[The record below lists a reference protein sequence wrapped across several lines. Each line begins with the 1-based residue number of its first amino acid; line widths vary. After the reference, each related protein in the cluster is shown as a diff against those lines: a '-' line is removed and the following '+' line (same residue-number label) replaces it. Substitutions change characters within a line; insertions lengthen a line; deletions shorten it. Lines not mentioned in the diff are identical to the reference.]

1 MPRVLQPAVLN
12 QGLKSAAIGLVLS
25 AVAVGISCYWGHHVW
40 TALKGPTEV
49 SLADIAKMQHPEELP
64 SAWVKF
70 PIEKYVKSDVYLEEV
85 RSGVSSVDEEYIVF
99 EAGDRWMIASVPADF
114 NGHELSGQFWESNSP
129 LITEVLAAV
138 AEDTKE
144 VHQGKLYP
152 LEFDM
157 ASNYGTEWLSFAGV
171 VALVGGGG
179 LLASFIGLGGIF
191 QSFRPGDEMY
201 QSDDETESSDVL
213 VDDERP
219 WNR

>member
-1 MPRVLQPAVLN
+1 MPRILQPVAFN
-12 QGLKSAAIGLVLS
+12 QGLKAALIGLVLT
-25 AVAVGISCYWGHHVW
+25 AVAVGISCYWGHHVL
-40 TALKGPTEV
+40 TALKGPTAV
-49 SLADIAKMQHPEELP
+49 TLADIAKMKDPSDLP

-70 PIEKYVKSDVYLEEV
+70 PIEKYAKSNVYLEEV

-129 LITEVLAAV
+129 LIKEVLAAV

-171 VALVGGGG
+171 VAMVGGGG
-179 LLASFIGLGGIF
+179 LLFSFIGLGGVF
-191 QSFRPGDEMY
+191 RSFRPGDEMY

>member
-1 MPRVLQPAVLN
+1 
-12 QGLKSAAIGLVLS
+12 
-25 AVAVGISCYWGHHVW
+25 
-40 TALKGPTEV
+40 
-49 SLADIAKMQHPEELP
+49 
-64 SAWVKF
+64 
-70 PIEKYVKSDVYLEEV
+70 V

>member
-1 MPRVLQPAVLN
+1 M
-12 QGLKSAAIGLVLS
+12 
-25 AVAVGISCYWGHHVW
+25 
-40 TALKGPTEV
+40 
-49 SLADIAKMQHPEELP
+49 
-64 SAWVKF
+64 
-70 PIEKYVKSDVYLEEV
+70 
-85 RSGVSSVDEEYIVF
+85 DEEYIVF

-191 QSFRPGDEMY
+191 RSFRPGDEMY